1 MNFIFIKW
9 GYMEEVIE
17 REQNSLKLNTNFSVP
32 SPLLE
37 KTDLSKYNIKYIVLA
52 VNNSG
57 FNMERPAY
65 ETKLFGKTM
74 VEWVKSACDV
84 NPLVLTVEENHDPIK
99 TIKPFLDSSEW
110 TVVLYS
116 DTPLITNATISKSFN
131 YCVSKHLNV
140 CKLPRGFI
148 FKTEYVKRIEEVYAL
163 ETVDVSKTDFT
174 QATDFLSL
182 TKITEI
188 LKNRIYEF
196 HLKNGV
202 YIMDKN
208 SVYIESDVSIASGT
222 TIYPNNSICGATEIG
237 EDVVLYSGNRILGSI
252 IATEASLENS
262 SIVSS
267 VIGEK
272 CKIKNS
278 SIGNDCLIKANCK
291 IVDYASVKE
300 SVIDE
305 ECKIMGATVKGSF
318 INKNCKI
325 YDGARLLGKNG
336 NIVLQNNVSIG
347 ENSVIG
353 VACEIE
359 EAKKIKPNT
368 VIIEGV

>member
-1 MNFIFIKW
+1 
-9 GYMEEVIE
+9 MEEVIE
-17 REQNSLKLNTNFSVP
+17 REQNRIKFNTDFRTP
-32 SPLLE
+32 APQLE
-37 KTDLSKYNIKYIVLA
+37 KIDLQKYNIKYIVLA
-52 VNNSG
+52 VNNAG
-57 FNMERPAY
+57 FNMGRPSY
-65 ETKLFGKTM
+65 ETKLFGKTL
-74 VEWVKSACDV
+74 VEWVKSACDA
-84 NPLVLTVEENHDPIK
+84 NPLVLTVEDDHDPIK

-140 CKLPRGFI
+140 CKLPRGYI

-163 ETVDVSKTDFT
+163 ESVTVSKTDFV
-174 QATDFLSL
+174 QATDLMSLSN
-182 TKITEI
+182 IAEM
-188 LKNRIYEF
+188 LKNRIYDF

-208 SVYIESDVSIASGT
+208 STYIESDVSISSGT
-222 TIYPNNSICGATEIG
+222 IIYPNNSICGSTEIG
-237 EDVVLYSGNRILGSI
+237 ENVILYAGNRILGSI
-252 IATEASLENS
+252 VATDATLENS
-262 SIVSS
+262 SIVNS

-291 IVDYASVKE
+291 ILDYSTIKE
-300 SVIDE
+300 SVVDE
-305 ECKIMGATVKGSF
+305 ECKIMGATIKGSF

-325 YDGARLLGKNG
+325 YDGVRIIGKNG
-336 NIVLQNNVSIG
+336 NIILQNNVSIG
-347 ENSVIG
+347 ENSVI
-353 VACEIE
+353 ACSCEIE

-368 VIIEGV
+368 ILVEGAE

>member
-1 MNFIFIKW
+1 
-9 GYMEEVIE
+9 MEEVIE
-17 REQNSLKLNTNFSVP
+17 REQNRIKFNTDFRTP
-32 SPLLE
+32 APQLE
-37 KTDLSKYNIKYIVLA
+37 KIDLQKYNIKYIVLA
-52 VNNSG
+52 VNNAG
-57 FNMERPAY
+57 FNMGRPSY
-65 ETKLFGKTM
+65 ETKLFGKTL
-74 VEWVKSACDV
+74 VEWVKSACDA
-84 NPLVLTVEENHDPIK
+84 NPLVLTVEDDHDPIK

-140 CKLPRGFI
+140 CKLPRGYI

-163 ETVDVSKTDFT
+163 ESVTVSKTDFV
-174 QATDFLSL
+174 QATDLMSLSN
-182 TKITEI
+182 IAEM
-188 LKNRIYEF
+188 LKNRIYDF

-208 SVYIESDVSIASGT
+208 STYIESDVSISSGT
-222 TIYPNNSICGATEIG
+222 IIYPNNSICGSTEIG
-237 EDVVLYSGNRILGSI
+237 ENVILYAGNRILGSI
-252 IATEASLENS
+252 VATDATLENS
-262 SIVSS
+262 SIVNS

-291 IVDYASVKE
+291 ILDYSTIKE
-300 SVIDE
+300 SVVDE
-305 ECKIMGATVKGSF
+305 ECKIMGATIKGSF

-325 YDGARLLGKNG
+325 YDGVRIIGKNG
-336 NIVLQNNVSIG
+336 NIILQNNVSIG
-347 ENSVIG
+347 ENSVI
-353 VACEIE
+353 ARSCEIE

-368 VIIEGV
+368 ILVEGAE